1 MVLKEE
7 LKKKKSAEEHE
18 KNGIT
23 KQYLFDSMKLIVE
36 NINKNI
42 NHLSMNWKYTKAFID
57 IIYEGIK
64 NKRHFFLLASG
75 RSAMILQCFATRL
88 VHLGGKAFMVSN
100 LQSIPAMKKKDIL
113 IVLSGSG
120 TTSVVQSLLGSY
132 VNSVI
137 PHAIIVVTSYPDT
150 TIGRMGDL
158 TIKLLGRTKR
168 DQEAKDDDLEAI
180 LTPEGTAF
188 EQVAFTY
195 LDAVVAEL
203 ALRLKKTNKDM
214 LKKHSQGT

>member
-1 MVLKEE
+1 MVQKEE
-7 LKKKKSAEEHE
+7 LGKGKASNNNH
-18 KNGIT
+18 KNGLT
-23 KQYLFDSMKLIVE
+23 KEYLFDSMELIVD

-42 NHLSMNWKYTKAFID
+42 KHISQNWKFTKAFID
-57 IIYEGIK
+57 IVYEAIM
-64 NKRHFFLLASG
+64 NKRKFFLLASG

-88 VHLGGKAFMVSN
+88 VHLGGRAHIISN
-100 LQSIPAMKKKDIL
+100 LQSIPAMRKKDIL

-132 VNSVI
+132 VNSII
-137 PHAIIVVTSYPDT
+137 PHAIVVITSYPDT

-168 DQEAKDDDLEAI
+168 DQEAKGDEMDAI

-188 EQVAFTY
+188 EQIAFTY
-195 LDAVVAEL
+195 LDAIIAEL
-203 ALRLKKTNKDM
+203 AIRLNKTNKDM
-214 LKKHSQGT
+214 LKKHSQTT